1 MFPAR
6 TIWIVAALSLVAATL
21 AVVAHDIRMSAQLGR
36 MLARAR
42 SGHAV
47 RLMVKE
53 SSASTNQDARARR
66 ARRLARF
73 LRSGLQSDPQSLPLA
88 GSRDR
93 EHSPLAKTLAG
104 GSDVSR
110 SSGAGVRRPRT
121 DSPGSAGATRL
132 AV

>member
-21 AVVAHDIRMSAQLGR
+21 AVVAHDIRMSARLGR

-47 RLMVKE
+47 RLMVRE
-53 SSASTNQDARARR
+53 SAASTEADARARR
-66 ARRLARF
+66 ARHLARF
-73 LRSGLQSDPQSLPLA
+73 LRTGLQSDSRRLPAA

-104 GSDVSR
+104 GSGVPR

-121 DSPGSAGATRL
+121 DSPGSARATRL